1 MELLVFA
8 GFGKHCF
15 LLRWRPASVVSTG
28 QHLQCVRSATLCCQR
43 LSVMG
48 PHSAFIPMSG
58 APDSLL
64 VFSTHCAL
72 TIL

>member
-1 MELLVFA
+1 MDPPKTKNIRTFWGSILLI
-8 GFGKHCF
+8 
-15 LLRWRPASVVSTG
+15 
-28 QHLQCVRSATLCCQR
+28 CCQR

-48 PHSAFIPMSG
+48 SHSAFIPMSG